1 MNKKIKYH
9 LQKYIFYDVLAIIIF
24 VIFTTTLIS
33 LKYSIDENNKA
44 TYDYTRFDY
53 YINIVYK
60 NKPELFFFDEEG
72 KYELNLEE
80 IQQALGNVY
89 FSIPMT
95 SSLDECVGNVIV
107 KKEDNNLT
115 FDYSHICEMRDY

>member
-9 LQKYIFYDVLAIIIF
+9 LHKYIFYDLLAIIIF